1 MTMTEKKIGKIT
13 HYYNHLH
20 VATVNITDGE
30 LHIGDTIHVEGH
42 TSNFM
47 QKLRS
52 MELEH
57 ESADV
62 AKPGDNVGIAVDE
75 YTRENDSVYVVH

>member
-13 HYYNHLH
+13 HYYNHRH

-30 LHIGDTIHVEGH
+30 LHIGDMIHVEGH

-47 QKLRS
+47 QKLCS

-57 ESADV
+57 ESTDV
-62 AKPGDNVGIAVDE
+62 AKPGDNVGIAIDE
-75 YTRENDSVYVVH
+75 YARENDSVYIVH

>member
-1 MTMTEKKIGKIT
+1 MTMTEKEIGKIT

-20 VATVNITDGE
+20 VATVNITNGE
-30 LHIGDTIHVEGH
+30 LQIGDMIHVEGH

-47 QKLRS
+47 QKLCS

-57 ESADV
+57 ESTDV
-62 AKPGDNVGIAVDE
+62 AKPGDNVGIAIDE
-75 YTRENDSVYVVH
+75 YARENDSVYVVH

>member
-1 MTMTEKKIGKIT
+1 MTERKIGKIT

-20 VATVNITDGE
+20 VATVKIEGGE
-30 LHIGDTIHVEGH
+30 LHIGDMIHVEGH

-57 ESADV
+57 
-62 AKPGDNVGIAVDE
+62 
-75 YTRENDSVYVVH
+75 